1 MKTMLKKMKGV
12 ARGQSLVEFSIS
24 LTFIIILLAGVVDFG
39 RGFFTLV
46 ELRDAA
52 QEGALYGSI
61 YPTDA
66 DAIRNRA
73 MAASNTPINL
83 ESDPAIQIQVDTDTA
98 CEGGI
103 VSVTVSYTY
112 PISMPLLG
120 AIIGA
125 QSIPLRATAKD
136 VILIPA
142 CT

>member
-1 MKTMLKKMKGV
+1 MLEKMNGV
-12 ARGQSLVEFSIS
+12 PRGQSLVEFSIS
-24 LTFIIILLAGVVDFG
+24 LTFIIILLAGAVDFG

-61 YPTDA
+61 YPTDT

-73 MAASNTPINL
+73 QAASNTPIDL
-83 ESDPAIQIQVDTDTA
+83 ESDPAVQIQIDTGTT

-103 VSVTVSYTY
+103 VTVTVSYTY
-112 PISMPLLG
+112 PISMPLIG
-120 AIIGA
+120 AIIGS
-125 QSIPLRATAKD
+125 QSIPLSATAKD
-136 VILIPA
+136 VILTPA